1 MDIDSVEVWDGNMA
15 AAQALR
21 QADVDVV
28 AAYPIT
34 PSTPTVENYAGF
46 EANGYVDGEFVMVE
60 SEHAAMSA
68 CVGAAAEIGRASCR
82 ERV

>member
-1 MDIDSVEVWDGNMA
+1 MNKKIMELDSIEVWDGNMA

-46 EANGYVDGEFVMVE
+46 HANGYVEGEFVIVNGVQRMI
-60 SEHAAMSA
+60 S
-68 CVGAAAEIGRASCR
+68 GR
-82 ERV
+82 